1 MSTVAGT
8 ESVRTEAMNDVLANN
23 WWAVAIR
30 GVLAILFGII
40 AFAMPGITMLSLVIV
55 YAAYSL
61 VDGVLG
67 IIAAVRGARRG
78 ERWGWLLLNGILG
91 VAVAAISVLWPGLTV
106 LAFVLLVAAW
116 ALVSGAFMVISAFRL
131 KRDHGRI
138 WLGLAGI
145 ATFAFGVL
153 LVIAPL
159 IGAVVLTFWIG
170 AHALILGV
178 MLLVLAWKL
187 EDARRLAEKLVERR
201 ARGVVGKLAA
211 VDHPGERKHDVQLE
225 AELDRDPGGDLVG
238 AVGQRRDEQQPQR
251 IVGIEKR
258 FLRVDRGGAVYD
270 QRQSASDA
278 LLEVGARLGRK
289 RLLAMARDPDAE
301 HEWQARRVVGRGCR

>member
-91 VAVAAISVLWPGLTV
+91 VAVAAISVLGPGLTV

-187 EDARRLAEKLVERR
+187 YSHRTKSPTHM
-201 ARGVVGKLAA
+201 AA
-211 VDHPGERKHDVQLE
+211 
-225 AELDRDPGGDLVG
+225 AG
-238 AVGQRRDEQQPQR
+238 AV
-251 IVGIEKR
+251 
-258 FLRVDRGGAVYD
+258 
-270 QRQSASDA
+270 
-278 LLEVGARLGRK
+278 
-289 RLLAMARDPDAE
+289 
-301 HEWQARRVVGRGCR
+301 